1 MKNIEFNYVQ
11 ASIILIRFMIPI
23 ASSIV
28 GLGLAKLI
36 VNQSHHIVISYC
48 NKLSINNFIFVL

>member
-1 MKNIEFNYVQ
+1 MYNY
-11 ASIILIRFMIPI
+11 IDKIYDPN
-23 ASSIV
+23 ASSII

-36 VNQSHHIVISYC
+36 VNQSHRIVINYC